1 MKTCVTCGQQFEYTH
16 AAQRYC
22 GEACKPVRTYKEIRD
37 YFNERNKA
45 RLMKKRQGRACLC
58 CGAPIP
64 DTFSLKA
71 KYCGECRGSHKV
83 RKMNHPEGIK
93 RRFVQKERKTAPV
106 GVWKCV
112 KCGSDKRRAEGNS
125 VYCGSCFWHVNE
137 VGDNV
142 RKTNNRIKQQTG
154 MRNQQ

>member
-1 MKTCVTCGQQFEYTH
+1 MKTCVTCGEQFEYTH

-22 GEACKPVRTYKEIRD
+22 SQACKPVRTYKEIRD
-37 YFNERNKA
+37 YFNGRNKA
-45 RLMKKRQGRACLC
+45 RLMKKREGRACLC

-93 RRFVQKERKTAPV
+93 RRKPAPV
-106 GVWKCV
+106 GVWKCS
-112 KCGSDKRRAEGNS
+112 KCGSDKRRVEGNS

-137 VGDNV
+137 VGHSV
-142 RKTNNRIKQQTG
+142 KKTNNRINQQTG
-154 MRNQQ
+154 LRNQQ

>member
-22 GEACKPVRTYKEIRD
+22 STVCKPVRTYKEIRD
-37 YFNERNKA
+37 YFNGRNKA

-112 KCGSDKRRAEGNS
+112 KCGSDKRRVEGNS

-142 RKTNNRIKQQTG
+142 RKTNNRMNQQT
-154 MRNQQ
+154 MRGQQ